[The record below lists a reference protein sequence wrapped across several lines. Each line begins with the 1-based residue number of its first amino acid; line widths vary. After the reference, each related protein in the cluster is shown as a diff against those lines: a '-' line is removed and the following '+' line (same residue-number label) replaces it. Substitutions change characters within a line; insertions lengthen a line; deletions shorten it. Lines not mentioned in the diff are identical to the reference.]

1 MIVYLPA
8 LAFLIG
14 LVGAYG
20 TAGVRR
26 QAGTLVMGLAVVW
39 ALALLID
46 PNAVW
51 WGAGCLTASLLLPRP
66 GVRVAST
73 FEVLSRRTL
82 TLAGMLVVAL
92 FLAAQLPAGENPL
105 LLSAVPW
112 FLGAV
117 GSAWVLSP
125 IDARERAQGQV
136 LMIAATAALILVA
149 APGGPVTA
157 AAAGATALVPVAVE
171 RRWFRPR
178 WRALMSSLMLGL
190 AAALAVLAVIAI
202 PIPRQSL
209 GDLGIDFAGPV
220 LLGGAIALLAAA
232 LASPL
237 STEWAGMV
245 AVLALFVT
253 APAFRWAAVAGL
265 IALATATDRDGE
277 RPAWAALAAFA
288 AVPILQGLAPASFSA
303 RFQSVAVGTGLVL
316 ALYAARGG
324 LLRAVVL
331 PTSGFLALLTIGSL
345 TSGNLTRVQWI
356 AAVGA
361 VVLVARTVLIRI
373 QRQRR
378 RSSSRDALMMGLLLL
393 AISARDALGLGGVA
407 AALLLIDLALVQREY
422 PIAEGSRFASR
433 LVTLARSNWPPAIS
447 FAGAT
452 LAVIAALQAS
462 LALGLLAAL
471 LLAALQLS
479 PLIDRV
485 GSEPSVER
493 PRSRWQWVGPII
505 SLACG
510 VAPAAV
516 LRMLRL

>member
-8 LAFLIG
+8 LSFVIG
-14 LVGAYG
+14 LIGAYG
-20 TAGVRR
+20 SSGVRR
-26 QAGTLVMGLAVVW
+26 QAGTLLMGLAVVW
-39 ALALLID
+39 ALALLLD
-46 PNAVW
+46 PNAAW
-51 WGAGCLTASLLLPRP
+51 WGAGCLLASLLLPRP
-66 GVRVAST
+66 RARVAST

-92 FLAAQLPAGENPL
+92 FLAAQLPAGESPL
-105 LLSAVPW
+105 LLTAVPW

-149 APGGPVTA
+149 QPGGPLTA
-157 AAAGATALVPVAVE
+157 LAAGAIALVPVVAE
-171 RRWFRPR
+171 RRWIRPR
-178 WRALMSSLMLGL
+178 WRTLMSSLMLG
-190 AAALAVLAVIAI
+190 AGAALALLALIAI
-202 PIPRQSL
+202 TIPRQSV
-209 GDLGIDFAGPV
+209 GDLGVNFAGPV
-220 LLGGAIALLAAA
+220 LLGGAIALVAAA

-237 STEWAGMV
+237 TTEWAGILAM
-245 AVLALFVT
+245 LALLVT

-265 IALATATDRDGE
+265 IALATAMDRDGE

-303 RFQSVAVGTGLVL
+303 RFQAVALGTGLVL

-331 PTSGFLALLTIGSL
+331 PTIGFLVLLSMSSL
-345 TSGNLTRVQWI
+345 SSGNLTRIQWI

-361 VVLVARTVLIRI
+361 LVLVARTVLIRV
-373 QRQRR
+373 QRQPRR
-378 RSSSRDALMMGLLLL
+378 ASTRDALMMGLLLL
-393 AISARDALGLGGVA
+393 AISARDALGLGGLGG
-407 AALLLIDLALVQREY
+407 ALLLIDLALVQRDY
-422 PIAEGSRFASR
+422 PIGEGSRFANR
-433 LVTLARSNWPPAIS
+433 LVLLAHSNWPPAIS

-471 LLAALQLS
+471 MLAALQLS

-485 GSEPSVER
+485 GSEAGVER
-493 PRSRWQWVGPII
+493 PRSRWQWVGPIM

-516 LRMLRL
+516 LRMLRM

>member
-14 LVGAYG
+14 LIGAYG
-20 TAGVRR
+20 SAGIRR
-26 QAGTLVMGLAVVW
+26 QAATLVMGLAVVW

-46 PNAVW
+46 PNAAW
-51 WGAGCLTASLLLPRP
+51 WGAGCLLASLLLPRP
-66 GVRVAST
+66 QARVAST

-82 TLAGMLVVAL
+82 TLAGMLLLAL

-149 APGGPVTA
+149 VPGGPVTA
-157 AAAGATALVPVAVE
+157 VAAGALALVPVVAE
-171 RRWFRPR
+171 RRWIRPR
-178 WRALMSSLMLGL
+178 WRPLLSSLMLGL
-190 AAALAVLAVIAI
+190 AAALAVLALIAI
-202 PIPRQSL
+202 AMPRQSL
-209 GDLGIDFAGPV
+209 GDLRIDFAGPV
-220 LLGGAIALLAAA
+220 LLGGAVVLLASA

-237 STEWAGMV
+237 ATEWAGI
-245 AVLALFVT
+245 LALFALLAA

-288 AVPILQGLAPASFSA
+288 ALPILQGLASASVSA
-303 RFQSVAVGTGLVL
+303 RFQSVALGAGLVL

-331 PTSGFLALLTIGSL
+331 PTSGFLALLSMSSL
-345 TSGNLTRVQWI
+345 SSGNLTRVQWI

-361 VVLVARTVLIRI
+361 VVLVARAVLIRL
-373 QRQRR
+373 QRQPRR
-378 RSSSRDALMMGLLLL
+378 ASSRDALMMGLLLL
-393 AISARDALGLGGVA
+393 AISARDALGLGGLG
-407 AALLLIDLALVQREY
+407 AALLLIDLALVQRDY
-422 PIAEGSRFASR
+422 PVAERSRFASR
-433 LVTLARSNWPPAIS
+433 LVMLAHSNWPPAIS

-471 LLAALQLS
+471 MLAALQLS

-485 GSEPSVER
+485 GSEASVAR
-493 PRSRWQWVGPII
+493 PRTRWHWVGPVI

-516 LRMLRL
+516 LRMLRM